1 MSKSKLASSI
11 LQGLR
16 GIEIGGSA
24 HNGFGL
30 NTLNVDK
37 PPCEQWTQ
45 EQLKFGFQP
54 LAIDVEV
61 ATGSVLPFAD
71 KEFDFVIS
79 SHVIEHFFDP
89 IAALLEWVRVAKRYV
104 YLIVPHVDRT
114 FDRGRPV
121 TTIAELRERHAA
133 PVDDP
138 RHSEDKHWSV
148 WRTKGF
154 LALVEDL
161 NLPVYASQHRDDK
174 AGNGFAVVI
183 GDLAALSATAA
194 ELRQQRRRM
203 RRANLWFTTK

>member
-1 MSKSKLASSI
+1 VSESKLASR
-11 LQGLR
+11 LLRGLS

-37 PPCEQWTQ
+37 APCEQWTQ
-45 EQLKFGFQP
+45 EQLGFGFQP
-54 LAIDVEV
+54 LAIDVE
-61 ATGSVLPFAD
+61 ADTGSVLPFAD
-71 KEFDFVIS
+71 KEFDFVVS

-114 FDRGRPV
+114 SDWGRPV
-121 TTIAELRERHAA
+121 TTLAELRKRHAA

-154 LALVEDL
+154 LALVEAL
-161 NLPVYASQHRDDK
+161 GLPVYAYQDRDDK
-174 AGNGFAVVI
+174 VGNGFAVVL
-183 GDLAALSATAA
+183 GDLAAPSATAA
-194 ELRQQRRRM
+194 GLRQQRRRA
-203 RRANLWFTTK
+203 RKAGRA